1 MVNKEVYENLT
12 KEKLCFC
19 DTRPDK
25 SIKKVIEYLWWDEKK
40 DYYSG
45 EWGCDEKDHLFN
57 DLIKINDWMKYSI
70 NV

>member
-12 KEKLCFC
+12 EEKLCFC

-40 DYYSG
+40 DYFDHNII
-45 EWGCDEKDHLFN
+45 ETKDANRTTHNIFQ
-57 DLIKINDWMKYSI
+57 I
-70 NV
+70 